1 MNVSVQTDNFAL
13 LPEAVSSA
21 CDGIRFGSE
30 FCEQLL
36 PGLAAL
42 EKACELSQEAGKD
55 FTYVTPRLSNA
66 GIERLARQLP
76 LLNERGE
83 VTVVVND
90 FGALHLLRQ
99 YPNRHPHLGRHLIM
113 VRASSPWVDTHIR
126 GEKPQSPGREWIE
139 ELYATTSLN
148 YTPTLDLYRGLG
160 CQRADV
166 DWIPRIFPSIGLLV
180 RNGVRVSVHLHLV
193 PMTFTRRCHT
203 ARFTHQTDPSQCTK
217 PCLRRAFLLRNA
229 MLEEFEMGFILHG
242 NAVFRV
248 EQPSPADAAELQR
261 IGVAEVVLTMNPV
274 TRVRST
280 AEIHDIVR
288 SLALPGHAPQAS

>member
-13 LPEAVSSA
+13 LPEAMSSA

-36 PGLAAL
+36 PSLAAL
-42 EKACELSQEAGKD
+42 EKAVELSQDAGKE

-66 GIERLARQLP
+66 GIERLAQQLP
-76 LLNERGE
+76 HLNERGE

-90 FGALHLLRQ
+90 FGALHLLR
-99 YPNRHPHLGRHLIM
+99 NTRNLRPHLGRHLFM
-113 VRASSPWVDTHIR
+113 VRARSPWVDIHIR
-126 GEKPQSPGREWIE
+126 GERPQSPGREWIQN
-139 ELYATTSLN
+139 LYATTSLN

-160 CQRADV
+160 CQQADV

-180 RNGVRVSVHLHLV
+180 RSGVKVSVHLHLV

-203 ARFTHQTDPSQCTK
+203 ARFTHQTDPSRCTR

-229 MLEEFEMGFILHG
+229 MLEESEMAFILHG

-274 TRVRST
+274 TRIRTT
-280 AEIHDIVR
+280 AEIHDVVG
-288 SLALPGHAPQAS
+288 SLALQGHAPQAS